1 MAASD
6 KGSWFNQFAFWD
18 ELEEVKTK
26 RKIVLR
32 KDDIDFLS
40 DSDSDDDYSGST
52 YLSYKVFDLAFLQPS
67 LSKIVVMNSCH
78 IVMNV
83 APNFF

>member
-1 MAASD
+1 MGKNKLPQT
-6 KGSWFNQFAFWD
+6 KGHGLTNLLFWD

-26 RKIVLR
+26 RKIVVR

-52 YLSYKVFDLAFLQPS
+52 FLSYKVFGLALLQSS
-67 LSKIVVMNSCH
+67 LSKIVVKNSCH
-78 IVMNV
+78 E
-83 APNFF
+83 